1 MRLTP
6 KELEGLLVHQ
16 AGYLAQKRL
25 ARGLRLN
32 HPEAV
37 ALIACQVQEMA
48 RDGLTV
54 CEATKKGRELLGRNQ
69 VMPGVPELI
78 PEMTVEATFTD
89 GTKLVYLEFPICR
102 RNGDLKSALEGSFLP
117 VPEVSVFEKRKPD
130 VLARVAPL
138 SLDDMDQETVQLLN
152 SIPGK
157 ILPLEQDS
165 DILINEGR
173 TIYSIRAVNT
183 SDRPVQVGSHYPFI
197 EANKYLV
204 FDREKAYGMRLNIP
218 AGMAIRF
225 EPGDARNVPLVEI
238 AGSKI
243 VRGGNNLCDG
253 EVSNRNLPL
262 VMERVRAGGFGHR
275 KQDQVHV
282 GKPHKMSRADY
293 IASFGPTVG
302 DRIKLG
308 DTCLVI
314 EVEKDYTLYG
324 DEVKFGG
331 GKVIRDGQGQAAG
344 RRPEEVLDVVITN
357 AVILDALLGVVKA
370 DIGIKGNE
378 IVGIGKAGNPDIMA
392 GVDPKLIIGC
402 STEVVA
408 GEGLIVT
415 AGAIDTHVHYVCPQI
430 VEQAIAGG
438 ITTLI
443 GGGSGPAEGSRATT
457 CSSGAE
463 NIRNIMMSTDGM
475 PLNFGFT
482 GKGSCTYTGGLSPEL
497 VSQVEAGAMGLK
509 LHEDWAA
516 TPAAIDACLRV
527 ADYYDIQAMIHTDT
541 LNEAG
546 CLEQTIEAFDGRT
559 IHAYHAEGAGG
570 GHAPDIISICGELN
584 VLPSSTNP
592 TRPYTKNTVEEAL
605 DMLIICHHLDRNVKE
620 DLAFAESR
628 IRVETIAAE
637 DVLHDIGAISI
648 YTSDALAMGRIGEVV
663 SRAWQTADKMKI
675 FRGKLK
681 EDSPNNDNFRV
692 LRYLAKYTI
701 NPALAHGIDYYV
713 GSVTPGKIAD
723 LVLWK
728 PSLFGA
734 KPETVMKG
742 GQIISAQMGVANGSI
757 PLCEPICMRDMY
769 GAHGL
774 SVGRNSAVF
783 VSKVSLEKGIVL
795 DYGIKKMLLPVSGS
809 RKLRKADFVHNNLT
823 PKLSVNPETYD
834 VEWIRCENGEETREH
849 LTVPASDHIPLAQ
862 KYFLF

>member
-6 KELEGLLVHQ
+6 KEVEGLQVHQ
-16 AGYLAQKRL
+16 AGVLAQKRL

-37 ALIACQVQEMA
+37 ALIACQIQEFA
-48 RDGLTV
+48 RDGHCVADVT
-54 CEATKKGRELLGRNQ
+54 EKGGQLLGRNQ
-69 VMPGVPELI
+69 VLPGVPEMV

-89 GTKLVYLEFPICR
+89 GTKLVCLHFPICR
-102 RNGDLKSALEGSFLP
+102 RNGDLKWALHGSFLP
-117 VPEVSVFEKRKPD
+117 VPDVSIFEKRKPD
-130 VLARVAPL
+130 VLSRVAPMPLEDIDHETIQHL
-138 SLDDMDQETVQLLN
+138 SSV
-152 SIPGK
+152 PGK
-157 ILPLEQDS
+157 ILPLEQES
-165 DILINEGR
+165 DIVINEGR
-173 TIYSIRAVNT
+173 PVFSLRVVNT

-204 FDREKAYGMRLNIP
+204 FDREKAYGMRLNVP
-218 AGMAIRF
+218 AGMSIRF
-225 EPGDARNVPLVEI
+225 EPGDARTVPLVEI
-238 AGSKI
+238 SGSKV

-253 EVSNRNLPL
+253 QVTNKNLPQ
-262 VMERVRAGGFGHR
+262 VMERVQARGFGHK
-275 KQDQVHV
+275 KQEQVYPS
-282 GKPHKMSRADY
+282 KPYKISRADY
-293 IASFGPTVG
+293 IASYGPTVG
-302 DRIKLG
+302 DRVKLG

-314 EVEKDYTLYG
+314 EVEKDYTIYG

-331 GKVIRDGQGQAAG
+331 GKVIRDGMGQAAG
-344 RRPEEVLDVVITN
+344 RNADEVLDIVITN
-357 AVILDALLGVVKA
+357 ALILDALLGVVKA

-392 GVDPKLIIGC
+392 GVHPNLIIGC

-415 AGAIDTHVHYVCPQI
+415 AGAIDTHVHFVCPQL

-457 CSSGAE
+457 CTPGAE
-463 NIRNIMMSTDGM
+463 SIRNMILSTDSM
-475 PLNFGFT
+475 PVNFGFT
-482 GKGSCTYTGGLSPEL
+482 GKGNTSYTQGLAPEL
-497 VSQVEAGAMGLK
+497 VSQIEAGAMGLK
-509 LHEDWAA
+509 LHEDWAC
-516 TPAAIDACLRV
+516 TPAAIDACLQV
-527 ADYYDIQAMIHTDT
+527 ADFYDIQALIHTDT
-541 LNEAG
+541 LNEGG
-546 CLEQTIEAFDGRT
+546 CLEQTVEAFDGRT

-570 GHAPDIISICGELN
+570 GHAPDIISICGEPN

-592 TRPYTKNTVEEAL
+592 TRPYTRNTIEEAL

-628 IRVETIAAE
+628 IRAETIAAE

-663 SRAWQTADKMKI
+663 SRTWQTADKMKI

-681 EDSPNNDNFRV
+681 EDCPNNDNFRV

-723 LVLWK
+723 LVLWT

-734 KPETVMKG
+734 KPEIVMKG
-742 GQIISAQMGVANGSI
+742 GQIISAQMGMANASI
-757 PLCEPICMRDMY
+757 PTAEPICLRDMY
-769 GAHGL
+769 GARAL

-783 VSKVSLEKGIVL
+783 VSKVSVEKGIVL
-795 DYGIKKMLLPVSGS
+795 EYGIRKMILPVSGS
-809 RKLRKADFVHNNLT
+809 RKLKKADFVHNNLT
-823 PKLSVNPETYD
+823 PKLLVNPETYV
-834 VEWIRCENGEETREH
+834 VEWVRIEDGEEVKEH
-849 LTVPASDHIPLAQ
+849 LTVPPSDHIALAQ

>member
-6 KELEGLLVHQ
+6 KEVEGLLVHQ
-16 AGYLAQKRL
+16 AGFLAQKRL
-25 ARGLRLN
+25 ARGVRLN

-37 ALIACQVQEMA
+37 ALIACQVQELA

-54 CEATKKGRELLGRNQ
+54 ADVTDKGGQLLGRNQ
-69 VMPGVPELI
+69 VLPGVPEMI
-78 PEMTVEATFTD
+78 AEMTVEATFTD
-89 GTKLVYLEFPICR
+89 GTKLVCLHFPIR
-102 RNGDLKSALEGSFLP
+102 RRSGDLKLAFHGSFLP
-117 VPEVSVFEKRKPD
+117 IPDESIFEKRKPD
-130 VLARVAPL
+130 VLARVAPMPLNMMDEDTIHHL
-138 SLDDMDQETVQLLN
+138 STA
-152 SIPGK
+152 PGH

-165 DILINEGR
+165 EITLNEGR
-173 TIYSIRAVNT
+173 SISSLRVVNM

-218 AGMAIRF
+218 AGMSVRF
-225 EPGDARNVPLVEI
+225 EPGDARTVPLVEI
-238 AGSKI
+238 AGHKVI
-243 VRGGNNLCDG
+243 RGGNNLCDG
-253 EVSNRNLPL
+253 KVANQNLHQ
-262 VMERVRAGGFGHR
+262 VMEKVRARGFGHK
-275 KQDQVHV
+275 KQEQVYHS
-282 GKPHKMSRADY
+282 KPYKMSRADY
-293 IASFGPTVG
+293 ISSFGPTVG
-302 DRIKLG
+302 DRVKLA

-314 EVEKDYTLYG
+314 EVEKDYTYYG

-331 GKVIRDGQGQAAG
+331 GKVIRDGMGQAAG
-344 RRPEEVLDVVITN
+344 RRSEEVLDVVITN
-357 AVILDALLGVVKA
+357 ALILDALLGVVKA
-370 DIGIKGNE
+370 DIGIKGNQ

-392 GVDPKLIIGC
+392 GVHPKLVIGC

-415 AGAIDTHVHYVCPQI
+415 AGAIDTHVHYICPQL

-438 ITTLI
+438 ITTLV
-443 GGGSGPAEGSRATT
+443 GGGSGPAEGTRATT
-457 CSSGAE
+457 CSPGPE
-463 NIRNIMMSTDGM
+463 CIRNMIQSTDSM
-475 PLNFGFT
+475 PVNFGFT
-482 GKGSCTYTGGLSPEL
+482 GKGNTSYTQGLAPEL
-497 VSQVEAGAMGLK
+497 VAQVEAGAMGLK

-516 TPAAIDACLRV
+516 TPATIDACLQV
-527 ADYYDIQAMIHTDT
+527 ADFYDIQAMIHTDT
-541 LNEAG
+541 LNESG

-592 TRPYTKNTVEEAL
+592 TRPYTRNTIEEAL

-628 IRVETIAAE
+628 IRAETIAAE

-663 SRAWQTADKMKI
+663 SRTWQTADKMKI

-713 GSVTPGKIAD
+713 GSVTPGKMAD
-723 LVLWK
+723 LVLWQ

-734 KPETVMKG
+734 KPEIVVKG
-742 GQIISAQMGVANGSI
+742 GQIISAQMGMANASI
-757 PLCEPICMRDMY
+757 PTAEPICLRDMF

-774 SVGRNSAVF
+774 SVGKNSAVF
-783 VSKVSLEKGIVL
+783 VSKVSLEKGIVQ

-823 PKLSVNPETYD
+823 PKLSVNPETYM
-834 VEWIRCENGEETREH
+834 VEWVRNEDGEEIREH
-849 LTVPASDHIPLAQ
+849 LTVPPSDHIALAQ

>member
-6 KELEGLLVHQ
+6 KEVEGLLVHQ
-16 AGYLAQKRL
+16 AGFLAQKRL
-25 ARGLRLN
+25 ARGVRLN

-37 ALIACQVQEMA
+37 ALIACQVQELA

-54 CEATKKGRELLGRNQ
+54 ADVTDKGGQLLGRNQ
-69 VMPGVPELI
+69 VLHGVPEMI
-78 PEMTVEATFTD
+78 AEMTVEATFTD
-89 GTKLVYLEFPICR
+89 GTKLVCLHFPIR
-102 RNGDLKSALEGSFLP
+102 RRSGDLKLAFHGSFLP
-117 VPEVSVFEKRKPD
+117 IPDESIFEKRKPD
-130 VLARVAPL
+130 VLARVAPMPL
-138 SLDDMDQETVQLLN
+138 SMMDEDTIRHLSTV
-152 SIPGK
+152 PGH
-157 ILPLEQDS
+157 ILSLEQDS
-165 DILINEGR
+165 EITLNEGR
-173 TIYSIRAVNT
+173 STSSLRVVNM

-218 AGMAIRF
+218 AGMSVRF
-225 EPGDARNVPLVEI
+225 EPGDARTVPLVEI
-238 AGSKI
+238 AGLKVI
-243 VRGGNNLCDG
+243 RGGNNLCDG
-253 EVSNRNLPL
+253 KVTNQNLHQ
-262 VMERVRAGGFGHR
+262 VMEKVRARGFGHK
-275 KQDQVHV
+275 KQEQVYQS
-282 GKPHKMSRADY
+282 KPYKMSRADY
-293 IASFGPTVG
+293 ISSFGPTVG
-302 DRIKLG
+302 DRVKLA

-314 EVEKDYTLYG
+314 EVEKDYTYYG

-331 GKVIRDGQGQAAG
+331 GKVIRDGMGQAAG

-357 AVILDALLGVVKA
+357 ALILDALLGVVKA
-370 DIGIKGNE
+370 DIGIKGNQ
-378 IVGIGKAGNPDIMA
+378 IVGIGKAGNPDIMP
-392 GVDPKLIIGC
+392 GIHPKLVIGC

-415 AGAIDTHVHYVCPQI
+415 AGAIDTHVHYICPQL

-438 ITTLI
+438 ITTLV
-443 GGGSGPAEGSRATT
+443 GGGSGPAAGTRATT
-457 CSSGAE
+457 CSPGPE
-463 NIRNIMMSTDGM
+463 CIRNMIQSTDSM
-475 PLNFGFT
+475 PVNFGFT
-482 GKGSCTYTGGLSPEL
+482 GKGNTSYTRGLAPEL
-497 VSQVEAGAMGLK
+497 VAQVEAGAMGLK
-509 LHEDWAA
+509 LHEDWAS
-516 TPAAIDACLRV
+516 TPAAIDACLQV
-527 ADYYDIQAMIHTDT
+527 ADFYDIQAMIHTDT
-541 LNEAG
+541 LNESG

-592 TRPYTKNTVEEAL
+592 TRPYTRNTIEEAL

-628 IRVETIAAE
+628 IRAETIAAE

-663 SRAWQTADKMKI
+663 SRTWQTADKMKI

-713 GSVTPGKIAD
+713 GSVTPGKMAD
-723 LVLWK
+723 LVLWQ

-734 KPETVMKG
+734 KPEIVVKG
-742 GQIISAQMGVANGSI
+742 GQIISAQMGMANASI
-757 PLCEPICMRDMY
+757 PTAEPICLRDMF

-774 SVGRNSAVF
+774 SVGKNSAVF
-783 VSKVSLEKGIVL
+783 VSKVSLEKGIVQ

-823 PKLSVNPETYD
+823 PKLSVNPETYV
-834 VEWIRCENGEETREH
+834 VEWVRNEDGEEIREH
-849 LTVPASDHIPLAQ
+849 LTVPPSDHIALAQ